1 VELVKPGSP
10 LRVGI
15 VGAGW
20 IAADHRAVLGN
31 LGHRLVAVCD
41 VDRDRAE
48 GLARGTA
55 AVYEDW
61 RELLDREEL
70 DALWIATP
78 PRLHAEPAVA
88 AFERGLPVYLEKPVA
103 RTLDDANTIVEA
115 WRRSGSVCAVG
126 YQWHATE
133 ALETLRESVAGQ
145 PIAAL
150 LGISVG
156 PTAARPWFLDRA
168 GGGGNV
174 LERGSHQLD
183 LLRSVAG
190 DVESV
195 QAFASDV
202 VLAQSEGERGDIED
216 SATLL
221 LRFAGGALGTVVVAW
236 TREGQPGRYS
246 LDVLAE
252 ETTLHLELDPWFRL
266 TGRSRDRDVEDTMR
280 VHPFERSVARFV
292 DAVHEGAPAA
302 VFCTPADARETLR
315 TALACERSLLEGG
328 RVVQLSELA

>member
-1 VELVKPGSP
+1 MATGSP

-31 LGHRLVAVCD
+31 LGHELVAVCD
-41 VDRDRAE
+41 VDRERAE
-48 GLARGTA
+48 QLAQGA
-55 AVYEDW
+55 AAIYEDW
-61 RELLDREEL
+61 RDLLDGEEL
-70 DALWIATP
+70 DALWVATP

-88 AFERGLPVYLEKPVA
+88 AFERGLPVYLEKPIA
-103 RTLDDANTIVEA
+103 RTLEDADAIVDA
-115 WRRSGSVCAVG
+115 WQRTRSVCAIG

-133 ALETLRESVAGQ
+133 ALETLRAAVADQ
-145 PIAAL
+145 PVAAL
-150 LGISVG
+150 LGISIG
-156 PTAARPWFLDRA
+156 PTAARPWFLDRS

-174 LERGSHQLD
+174 LERGSHQID

-195 QAFASDV
+195 QAVASDV
-202 VLAQSEGERGDIED
+202 ALAQSEGDQGDIED

-221 LRFAGGALGTVVVAW
+221 LRFAGGAVGTVVVAW
-236 TREGQPGRYS
+236 TRQGQPGRYS
-246 LDVLAE
+246 LDVLAAE
-252 ETTLHLELDPWFRL
+252 ATLHLELDPWFTL
-266 TGRSRDRDVEDTMR
+266 TGRSRDQELDAGMH

-292 DAVHEGAPAA
+292 DAVRDGTPAT
-302 VFCTPADARETLR
+302 VFCTPEDARETLR

-328 RVVQLSELA
+328 RVVQLSELP

>member
-1 VELVKPGSP
+1 VATDSP

-15 VGAGW
+15 IGAGW
-20 IAADHRAVLGN
+20 IAADHRAALGN
-31 LGHRLVAVCD
+31 LGHQLVAVCD
-41 VDRDRAE
+41 VDRERAE
-48 GLARGTA
+48 SLAHGSA

-61 RELLDREEL
+61 RELLDHEEL

-78 PRLHAEPAVA
+78 PRLHAEPTTA
-88 AFERGLPVYLEKPVA
+88 ALERGLPVYLEKPIA
-103 RTLDDANTIVEA
+103 RTLEDADAIVDA
-115 WRRSGSVCAVG
+115 WQRTGGICAVG

-133 ALETLRESVAGQ
+133 AIERLRDEIAEQ
-145 PIAAL
+145 RLAAL

-183 LLRSVAG
+183 LQRTVGG
-190 DVESV
+190 DVASV
-195 QAFASDV
+195 QAVASSV
-202 VLAQSEGERGDIED
+202 ELAQGEGERGDIED

-221 LRFAGGALGTVVVAW
+221 LHFASGAVGTVVVAW
-236 TREGQPGRYS
+236 TRQGHPGRYS

-252 ETTLHLELDPWFRL
+252 DATLHLALDPWFRL
-266 TGRSRDRDVEDTMR
+266 TGRARDHDVDVAMR
-280 VHPFERSVARFV
+280 IHPFERSIRRFV
-292 DAVHEGAPAA
+292 DAVRDGDPAA

-315 TALACERSLLEGG
+315 TALACERSLLEDG
-328 RVVQLSELA
+328 RVVALSELS